1 MNLYLSLGIFAILL
15 LIIFKLL
22 NTQKKLYQ
30 KIREKEQRLSLLSLE
45 LSQKEKILIET
56 KQDFQLQKEELKKE
70 YAHNLFSL
78 EEKYTQNLS
87 SLKQEFQAQSTLHT
101 QTLLAQNKN
110 LLNEDSK
117 KILDEIFK
125 PIKKQVKDYSQ
136 RLIQNEISIQTSLKH
151 MFEYSQSVGENA
163 DKLAQILKGD
173 KKIRGNFGEIQL
185 KTLLENSGLIEG
197 EQYRLQENLR
207 IEGSRY
213 IPDAIIYLEKNKN
226 IIIDSKFSLPGDF
239 DLENN
244 TTLLCTQL
252 ASNLKNRIDE
262 LAKKPYKEFDSN
274 TYDFVLLFLPYQN
287 LLDLALE
294 SDPNL
299 YQYAYG
305 KKIYLTTPHTLFMA
319 LKTIHI
325 TWIDIKRNENAQKAF
340 EEIGK
345 FYDKFVGVLENF
357 EDIKTHLM
365 RLNKAKD
372 DLENKLT
379 SGHGNLASR
388 FEKLKE
394 LGARSKKRLS

>member
-1 MNLYLSLGIFAILL
+1 MISFCVVLALMLL
-15 LIIFKLL
+15 VIFKLFQA
-22 NTQKKLYQ
+22 QKTLSQKLQ
-30 KIREKEQRLSLLSLE
+30 EKEQNLTLLSIE
-45 LSQKEKILIET
+45 LSQKEKTLIET
-56 KQDFQLQKEELKKE
+56 KQEFQAQKEELKKE
-70 YAHNLFSL
+70 YAQNLCSL
-78 EEKYTQNLS
+78 EEKYTQNLI
-87 SLKQEFQAQSTLHT
+87 SLKQEFQTQSTLHT

-110 LLNEDSK
+110 LINEDSK

-125 PIKKQVKDYSQ
+125 PIKEQVKDYSQ
-136 RLIQNEISIQTSLKH
+136 RLIQNETSIQTSLKH

-197 EQYRLQENLR
+197 EQYKLQENLR

-226 IIIDSKFSLPGDF
+226 IIIDSKFSLPNDF
-239 DLENN
+239 DLEDNAP
-244 TTLLCTQL
+244 LLCTQL

-299 YQYAYG
+299 YQYAYN

-345 FYDKFVGVLENF
+345 FYDKFVGVVENF
-357 EDIKTHLM
+357 EEIQALTK
-365 RLNKAKD
+365 RLQESQDK
-372 DLENKLT
+372 LENKLK
-379 SGHGNLASR
+379 SGQGNLASR

-394 LGARSKKRLS
+394 LGAKSKKSIQ